1 MAKQLC
7 QGVTIVHTVLL
18 LWCWLLLLLLQCRP
32 GGLSSLSSE
41 DGPGREQAGA
51 CPFLQLAVICHTIR
65 AVYDKESPWPD
76 CYTR

>member
-51 CPFLQLAVICHTIR
+51 CPFLQLAVICSVSVIGISIDGAGMR
-65 AVYDKESPWPD
+65 KG
-76 CYTR
+76 